1 MIPMTTWLPALL
13 AGLLALLLGWLA
25 GRRTAREET
34 LLTEERHQALQD
46 RFDELQDEKMLGQ
59 QKLEQQQALLLKLT
73 VRLKDAE
80 ATLRSER
87 IASAEKLQLQQQA
100 EARLSQQFENLAN
113 RIFEQNSGNFRELNQ
128 NSLDLL
134 LTPLKEQLEG
144 FRRQVGRPTLRR
156 RPSAT
161 ASSSSWS
168 ASPSLMPA

>member
-1 MIPMTTWLPALL
+1 MIPMMTWLPALL

-73 VRLKDAE
+73 ARLKDAE

-113 RIFEQNSGNFRELNQ
+113 RIFEQNSGNFRE
-128 NSLDLL
+128 
-134 LTPLKEQLEG
+134 
-144 FRRQVGRPTLRR
+144 
-156 RPSAT
+156 
-161 ASSSSWS
+161 
-168 ASPSLMPA
+168 M